1 MTSADDR
8 PVSAGPQAAV
18 IGLGFIGTAHIEAL
32 RRLGIPVRG
41 VLGHTPGDTRQR
53 AAALGLPAYES
64 FQALLADPLVTV
76 IHDCG
81 PNEMHASSNLA
92 ALRAGKHVLS
102 EKPLGVSVAECE
114 QQVTLARQSGL
125 QAGVNFTYRGY
136 SAVQQLRDLVGS
148 GELGELKYVRGHY
161 LQDWLLLQSD
171 HNWRTE
177 APAPETRA
185 VADIGSHLADL
196 SGYVLGRRA
205 VRVLARFSR
214 MHDTRLRPVSARAT
228 FSGGDGHGTPYAV
241 STEDQASVW
250 LDYAGGVRA
259 SFELS
264 QVAAGHKND
273 LMIELLGTKASAT
286 WRQETP
292 EEIVLSSRADE
303 RIVRLKQ
310 PGHPFTHYPPG
321 HPEGLPDAITNVI
334 RAFYA
339 TLAGRPSPYPTFED
353 GLSAAR
359 FTEGAYRSQLRGA
372 WVSLDGTPEQSQESQ
387 GQETQSQ
394 MTQTTEVAG

>member
-1 MTSADDR
+1 MTSINDR
-8 PVSAGPQAAV
+8 RTSAGPQAAV
-18 IGLGFIGTAHIEAL
+18 VGVGFIGTAHIEAL
-32 RRLGIPVRG
+32 RRLGIPIRG
-41 VLGHTPGDTRQR
+41 ILGHTLGYTRQR
-53 AAALGLPAYES
+53 ALELGLHPYQSYEE
-64 FQALLADPLVTV
+64 LLADPLVNV

-81 PNEMHASSNLA
+81 PNDIHASSNLA

-102 EKPLGVSVAECE
+102 EKPLGVSAAECE
-114 QQVTLARQSGL
+114 QQVLVARQSGL

-136 SAVQQLRDLVGS
+136 GAVQQLRDLVRS

-161 LQDWLLLQSD
+161 LQDWLLLKSD

-177 APAPETRA
+177 APASETRA

-196 SGYVLGRRA
+196 TEYVLGQRA
-205 VRVLARFSR
+205 ERVLARFSR
-214 MHDTRLRPVSARAT
+214 MHDTRLRPDSAQAT
-228 FSGGDGHGTPYAV
+228 FSSGDENGTPYQV

-250 LDYAGGVRA
+250 LDYAGGVQA

-273 LMIELLGTKASAT
+273 LMIELLGTKGSAT

-292 EEIVLSSRADE
+292 EEIVLGSRADE
-303 RIVRLKQ
+303 RTVRLKH
-310 PGHPFTHYPPG
+310 PAHPFTHYPPG

-353 GLSAAR
+353 GLAAAR
-359 FTEGAYRSQLRGA
+359 FTEAAYQSQLRGE
-372 WVSLDGTPEQSQESQ
+372 WVSLDRTSVQTQEVQ
-387 GQETQSQ
+387 A
-394 MTQTTEVAG
+394 TEVAQ

>member
-1 MTSADDR
+1 MTFANDR
-8 PVSAGPQAAV
+8 PVSAGPQAAIV
-18 IGLGFIGTAHIEAL
+18 GIGFIGTAHVEAL
-32 RRLGIPVRG
+32 RRLGIPIRG
-41 VLGHTPGDTRQR
+41 ILGHSLDYTRQR
-53 AAALGLPAYES
+53 ASDLGLHPYQS
-64 FQALLADPLVTV
+64 YQDLLADPLVGV
-76 IHDCG
+76 VHDCG
-81 PNEMHASSNLA
+81 PNEIHASSNLA
-92 ALRAGKHVLS
+92 ALRAGKHILS

-114 QQVTLARQSGL
+114 QQVAVARQSGL

-136 SAVQQLRDLVGS
+136 SAVQQLRDLVSS

-161 LQDWLLLQSD
+161 LQDWLLLKSD

-196 SGYVLGRRA
+196 TGYVLGQNA
-205 VRVLARFSR
+205 QRVLARFSR
-214 MHDTRLRPVSARAT
+214 MHETRLRPDRVQAT
-228 FSGGDGHGTPYAV
+228 FISGNEGSSGDENGTPYQV
-241 STEDQASVW
+241 TTEDQASVW
-250 LDYAGGVRA
+250 LDYVGGVQA

-273 LMIELLGTKASAT
+273 LMIELLGTRGSAT

-292 EEIVLSSRADE
+292 EEIVLGSRADE

-310 PGHPFTHYPPG
+310 PSHSFTHYPPG

-339 TLAGRPSPYPTFED
+339 TLAGHPSPYPTFED
-353 GLSAAR
+353 GLAAAR
-359 FTEGAYRSQLRGA
+359 FTEAAYRSQLRGE
-372 WVSLDGTPEQSQESQ
+372 WVDLGSVPVQT
-387 GQETQSQ
+387 QETQA
-394 MTQTTEVAG
+394 TEVTR